1 MMEPDYQNHFKDP
14 ESSAMLNSR
23 GVTADSRNQW
33 KQLGEE
39 ERKMAVQEEMKR
51 VHQLPANSSYAI
63 HRRRVLS
70 KLFQLMTIQAE
81 SLQGASAILLSQ
93 HACRD
98 MNATEW
104 NLYVL
109 DTVLWK
115 LQLVMIK

>member
-1 MMEPDYQNHFKDP
+1 
-14 ESSAMLNSR
+14 MLNSR

-70 KLFQLMTIQAE
+70 KIFQLMTIQR
-81 SLQGASAILLSQ
+81 SASEDEELELLFAGLS
-93 HACRD
+93 
-98 MNATEW
+98 
-104 NLYVL
+104 
-109 DTVLWK
+109 
-115 LQLVMIK
+115 I

>member
-70 KLFQLMTIQAE
+70 KIFQLMTIQR
-81 SLQGASAILLSQ
+81 SASEDEELELLFAGLS
-93 HACRD
+93 
-98 MNATEW
+98 
-104 NLYVL
+104 
-109 DTVLWK
+109 
-115 LQLVMIK
+115 I